1 MLKFEGF
8 LITCN
13 TKIVSFFVTGN
24 KFTLI
29 YIISTGVV
37 SDAFWIK
44 MYKAD
49 DEVPVYIEYRI

>member
-13 TKIVSFFVTGN
+13 TKIVFLF
-24 KFTLI
+24 FTLI
-29 YIISTGVV
+29 YIILTGVV

-44 MYKAD
+44 MYKED